1 MKIRTTSLL
10 FAMVLGFSLTACVPA
25 AMSGGATSSAAGAA
39 SGTSTQATNTSTGTL
54 LVSFAGSSSVL
65 SAQNGTVETN
75 SYSERPG
82 DASKQAPAREG
93 NAMSFAYTLS
103 KSAGS
108 SYLGAGMTIG
118 TPSNTALD
126 LSRFRAVKI
135 RVASSVAKSLRIR
148 VGGSDLTVQNSGCYP
163 VSYINVSNKL
173 ETYTIALS
181 AFAPESFCAPSTP
194 NLTQTLGGVSYFEVA
209 DNALPSNGPISG
221 KITLESIEFVEKP

>member
-1 MKIRTTSLL
+1 
-10 FAMVLGFSLTACVPA
+10 MVSGLSLTACMPA
-25 AMSGGATSSAAGAA
+25 AKSGLANSSAGAA
-39 SGTSTQATNTSTGTL
+39 SGTGVQAANTGTGML
-54 LVSFAGSSSVL
+54 LVSFAGNSSVL
-65 SAQNGTVETN
+65 SAQNGTVDAN

-93 NAMSFAYTLS
+93 NAINFAYTLS

-108 SYLGAGMTIG
+108 SYLGAGLTVG

-126 LSRFRAVKI
+126 LSRFGAMRI
-135 RVASSVAKSLRIR
+135 RVASSVTKKLRIR
-148 VGGSDLTVQNSGCYP
+148 VGGSDTAVMNSGCYP
-163 VSYINVSNKL
+163 VSYLDVSSKL

-209 DNALPSNGPISG
+209 DNALPSSGPING
-221 KITLESIEFVEKP
+221 KITLESIELVEKP

>member
-10 FAMVLGFSLTACVPA
+10 FAMVLGLSLTACMPA
-25 AMSGGATSSAAGAA
+25 AKSGGSSSSAGAA
-39 SGTSTQATNTSTGTL
+39 SGTGAQAANTGTGML
-54 LVSFAGSSSVL
+54 LVSFAGSSSAL
-65 SAQNGTVETN
+65 SAQNGTVDAN

-93 NAMSFAYTLS
+93 NAMSFVYTLS

-108 SYLGAGMTIG
+108 SYLGAGLTVG
-118 TPSNTALD
+118 TPANTALD
-126 LSRFRAVKI
+126 LSRFGAVRI
-135 RVASSVAKSLRIR
+135 RVASSVAKKLRIR

-173 ETYTIALS
+173 ETYTVALS

-209 DNALPSNGPISG
+209 DNELPSSGPVSG